1 MFYLSNMLGS
11 PVYDSTGEKLGT
23 VSDLAIS
30 TGEVFPRITSLA
42 FKGPGGVPFMI
53 SWRKY
58 VGEFD
63 EDAITLN
70 TDAVN
75 IRFSYLQPREVLL
88 ARDLLDKQ
96 IVDTQGMKVVRVNDL
111 KLSPSGTQLRLLG
124 AETGIRGILRGLHP
138 IVERAVV
145 SVAKLFKTNI
155 KEQIIAWNYMDLLDR
170 DLSKVQLSVTH
181 KRLEELHPADVADI
195 LEQLDPKQ
203 RAEVF
208 HHLDAERTADVIAEL
223 EDELQAETLDDL
235 DVREASGVLG
245 QMDPDDAADIIRDL
259 PYEKAETLL
268 RLMGVEDA
276 AEIRRLL
283 GYKDDTAG
291 GMMTTQFV
299 AMSEDDTVG
308 DTIEVLRALDEDFPT
323 VHFVYVL
330 DEESD
335 KLVGV
340 LSLRTLVL
348 AQNDTKLHDIMYTDL
363 ITIDPNEDEEEVAE
377 DISKYDLV
385 ALPVVD
391 EAGQLL
397 GLVTVDD
404 AIDVIEDSAEED
416 KTLDTLGKV
425 ALAVAGGL
433 VFLAM
438 YTVVLLN
445 VVGVSLW

>member
-1 MFYLSNMLGS
+1 MFYLTNMLGR

-42 FKGPGGVPFMI
+42 FRGPGRTPFMI

-58 VGEFD
+58 VEDFSED
-63 EDAITLN
+63 EVTLN
-70 TDAVN
+70 TESYN
-75 IRFSYLQPREVLL
+75 IRFSYLQPTEVLL
-88 ARDLLDKQ
+88 ARDLLDQQ
-96 IVDTQGMKVVRVNDL
+96 IVDTQGLKVVRVNDL
-111 KLSPSGTQLRLLG
+111 KLSPSGSQLRLLG
-124 AETGIRGILRGLHP
+124 AEVGVRGILRGLHP
-138 IVERAVV
+138 LLEKAVV
-145 SVAKLFKTNI
+145 SAAKVFNK
-155 KEQIIAWNYMDLLDR
+155 KVEEKIIAWNYMDLLDR
-170 DLSKVQLSVTH
+170 DLSKVKLSVTH
-181 KRLEELHPADVADI
+181 KRLDELHPADVADI

-208 HHLDAERTADVIAEL
+208 KHIDDTRSAEIIAEL
-223 EDELQAETLDDL
+223 EDEFQAETLDDM
-235 DVREASGVLG
+235 DDREASGLLG

-283 GYKDDTAG
+283 GYRDDTAG

-299 AMSEDDTVG
+299 ALSEEDTVG
-308 DTIEVLRALDEDFPT
+308 DAIETLRALDEDFPT

-330 DEESD
+330 EEDSE

-340 LSLRTLVL
+340 MSMRTLVL
-348 AQNDTKLHDIMYTDL
+348 AHNDTRLGDVMYTDV
-363 ITIDPNEDEEEVAE
+363 ITVSPDEDEEEVAS
-377 DISKYDLV
+377 DISKYDMV

-391 EAGQLL
+391 EGGHML

-404 AIDVIEDSAEED
+404 ALDVIEESTETEKA
-416 KTLDTLGKV
+416 TNLWIKV
-425 ALAVAGGL
+425 ALGVCGGIM
-433 VFLAM
+433 FLAL
-438 YTVVLLN
+438 YTAVIMRIME
-445 VVGVSLW
+445 VG

>member
-1 MFYLSNMLGS
+1 MFYLTNMLGR

-42 FKGPGGVPFMI
+42 FRGPGRTPFMI

-58 VGEFD
+58 VEDFSED
-63 EDAITLN
+63 EVTLN
-70 TDAVN
+70 TESYN
-75 IRFSYLQPREVLL
+75 IRFSYLQPTEVLL
-88 ARDLLDKQ
+88 ARDLLDQQ
-96 IVDTQGMKVVRVNDL
+96 IVDTQGLKVVRVNDL
-111 KLSPSGTQLRLLG
+111 KLSPSGSQLRLLG
-124 AETGIRGILRGLHP
+124 AEVGVRGILRGLHP
-138 IVERAVV
+138 LLEKAVV
-145 SVAKLFKTNI
+145 SAAKVFNK
-155 KEQIIAWNYMDLLDR
+155 KVEEKIIAWNYMDLLDR
-170 DLSKVQLSVTH
+170 DLSKVKLSVTH
-181 KRLEELHPADVADI
+181 KRLDELHPADVADI

-208 HHLDAERTADVIAEL
+208 KHIDDTRSAEIIAEL
-223 EDELQAETLDDL
+223 EDEFQAETLDDM
-235 DVREASGVLG
+235 DDREASGLLG

-283 GYKDDTAG
+283 GYRDDTAG

-299 AMSEDDTVG
+299 ALSEEDTVG
-308 DTIEVLRALDEDFPT
+308 DAIETLRALDEDFPT

-330 DEESD
+330 EEDSE

-340 LSLRTLVL
+340 MSMRTLVL
-348 AQNDTKLHDIMYTDL
+348 AHNDTRLGDVMYTDV
-363 ITIDPNEDEEEVAE
+363 ITVSPDEDEEEVAS
-377 DISKYDLV
+377 DISKYDMV

-391 EAGQLL
+391 EGGHML

-404 AIDVIEDSAEED
+404 ALDVIEESTETE
-416 KTLDTLGKV
+416 KTTNLWIKV
-425 ALAVAGGL
+425 ALGVCGGIM
-433 VFLAM
+433 FLAL
-438 YTVVLLN
+438 YTAVIMRIME
-445 VVGVSLW
+445 VG

>member
-1 MFYLSNMLGS
+1 MFYLSNMLGR

-42 FKGPGGVPFMI
+42 FKGPGRTPFMI

-58 VGEFD
+58 VEDFTED
-63 EDAITLN
+63 EVRLN
-70 TDAVN
+70 TESYN
-75 IRFSYLQPREVLL
+75 IRFSYLQPTEVLL
-88 ARDLLDKQ
+88 ARDLLDQQ
-96 IVDTQGMKVVRVNDL
+96 IVDTQGLKIVRVNDL

-124 AETGIRGILRGLHP
+124 AEVGVRGILRGLHP
-138 IVERAVV
+138 LLEKAVV
-145 SVAKLFKTNI
+145 SGAKLLNRKI
-155 KEQIIAWNYMDLLDR
+155 EEKIIAWNYMDLLDR
-170 DLSKVQLSVTH
+170 DLSKVKLSVTH
-181 KRLEELHPADVADI
+181 KRLDELPPADVADI

-208 HHLDAERTADVIAEL
+208 NHLDDARSAEVIAEL
-223 EDELQAETLDDL
+223 EDEFQAETLDDME
-235 DVREASGVLG
+235 DSEVSGLLG

-283 GYKDDTAG
+283 GYRENTAG
-291 GMMTTQFV
+291 GMMTTRFV
-299 AMSEDDTVG
+299 ALSEDDTVG
-308 DTIEVLRALDEDFPT
+308 EAIETLRHLDEDFPT
-323 VHFVYVL
+323 VHYVYVL
-330 DEESD
+330 EEDSE

-340 LSLRTLVL
+340 MSMRTLVL
-348 AQNDTKLHDIMYTDL
+348 AHNDTRLGDVMYTD
-363 ITIDPNEDEEEVAE
+363 IISVPPDEDEEEVAS

-391 EAGQLL
+391 EGGHML

-404 AIDVIEDSAEED
+404 ALDVIEESTETE
-416 KTLDTLGKV
+416 KTTNLWMKV
-425 ALAVAGGL
+425 ALAIAGG
-433 VFLAM
+433 VMFLAL
-438 YTVVLLN
+438 YTAVIMRLME
-445 VVGVSLW
+445 VG

>member
-1 MFYLSNMLGS
+1 MFYLSNMLGR

-42 FKGPGGVPFMI
+42 FKGPGRTPFMI

-58 VGEFD
+58 VDDFTED
-63 EDAITLN
+63 EVRLN
-70 TDAVN
+70 TESYN
-75 IRFSYLQPREVLL
+75 IRFSYLQPTEVLL
-88 ARDLLDKQ
+88 ARDLLDQQ
-96 IVDTQGMKVVRVNDL
+96 IVDTQGLKIVRVNDL
-111 KLSPSGTQLRLLG
+111 KLSPSGSQLRLLG
-124 AETGIRGILRGLHP
+124 AEVGVRGILRGLHP
-138 IVERAVV
+138 LLEKAVV
-145 SVAKLFKTNI
+145 SGAKLFNKKI
-155 KEQIIAWNYMDLLDR
+155 EEKIIAWNYMDLLDR
-170 DLSKVQLSVTH
+170 DLSKVKLSVTH
-181 KRLEELHPADVADI
+181 KRLDELHPADVADI

-208 HHLDAERTADVIAEL
+208 NHLDDARSAEVIAEL
-223 EDELQAETLDDL
+223 EDEFQAETLDDME
-235 DVREASGVLG
+235 DSEVSGLLG

-283 GYKDDTAG
+283 GYRENTAG
-291 GMMTTQFV
+291 GMMTTRFV
-299 AMSEDDTVG
+299 ALSEDDTVG
-308 DTIEVLRALDEDFPT
+308 EAIETLRHLDEDFPT

-330 DEESD
+330 DEGSE

-340 LSLRTLVL
+340 MSMRTLVL
-348 AQNDTKLHDIMYTDL
+348 AHNDTRLGDVMYTD
-363 ITIDPNEDEEEVAE
+363 IISVPPDEDEEEVAS

-391 EAGQLL
+391 EGGHML

-404 AIDVIEDSAEED
+404 ALDVIEESTETE
-416 KTLDTLGKV
+416 KTTNLWMKV
-425 ALAVAGGL
+425 ALAVTGG
-433 VFLAM
+433 VMFLAL
-438 YTVVLLN
+438 YTAVIMRLME
-445 VVGVSLW
+445 VG